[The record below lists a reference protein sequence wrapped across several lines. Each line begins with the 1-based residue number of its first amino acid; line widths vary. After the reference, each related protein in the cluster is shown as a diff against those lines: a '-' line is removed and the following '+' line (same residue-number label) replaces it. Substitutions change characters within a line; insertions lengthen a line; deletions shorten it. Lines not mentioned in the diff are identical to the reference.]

1 MKLGLL
7 KSVNISIF
15 AQPNLVTMNLKN
27 LTLAALLLISNLM
40 FSQKDSIILTND
52 HFLIG
57 KIESMDKNVLVF
69 ETSYSE
75 SDFKIEWDKVKEI
88 YSDRTFTVALT
99 NGQRFQSTIKSD
111 STDIKKVILIN
122 EGVAFSEDISKV
134 IFLDP
139 FGSSFFNRL
148 EFNIDFGVTLT
159 KANNLRQLSMNSSFL
174 YDSNKWGVYGNFG
187 LIRSTQDHTEDIYRM
202 DAASGFQWYLPKDWY
217 AEFSVNFLSNN
228 EQKIKLRTTLRL
240 GPGYYF
246 TRNNSL
252 VFSASTGLALNH
264 ETSTDSFVE
273 PNTSM
278 EAYLGVYF
286 NKYDINDFS
295 VLTSIVFSPSLTE
308 DGRFRTDFKLD
319 LKYDLPW
326 DLYVKVGTT
335 YNYDSQPVKG
345 ATKGDYVFETGF
357 GWEWN

>member
-1 MKLGLL
+1 
-7 KSVNISIF
+7 
-15 AQPNLVTMNLKN
+15 MNLKN
-27 LTLAALLLISNLM
+27 LALAALLLISNLM
-40 FSQKDSIILTND
+40 FSQKDSLILVNKD
-52 HFLIG
+52 VLIG
-57 KIESMDKNVLVF
+57 KIESMEKNILVF
-69 ETSYSE
+69 GTSYSD
-75 SDFKIEWDKVKEI
+75 SDFKIKWHKVKEI
-88 YSDRTFTVALT
+88 YSDRTFTVTLT
-99 NGQRFQSTIKSD
+99 SGQRFQSTIRTD
-111 STDIKKVILIN
+111 STNIKKVILKN
-122 EGVAFSEDISKV
+122 EGVSFSEDLSKV
-134 IFLDP
+134 ILLDP
-139 FGSSFFNRL
+139 YGTSFFSRL

-159 KANNLRQLSMNSSFL
+159 KANNFSQLSMNSGFL

-187 LIRSTQDHTEDIYRM
+187 LIRSTQDNTEDIQRM
-202 DAASGFQWYLPKDWY
+202 DAAAGFQWFLPKDWY

-252 VFSASTGLALNH
+252 VFSASAGLALNN
-264 ETSTDSFVE
+264 ESSTDPFVD
-273 PNTSM
+273 PNTST

-308 DGRFRTDFKLD
+308 DNRFRTDFKLD

-326 DLYVKVGTT
+326 DLYVKVGAT
-335 YNYDSQPVKG
+335 YNYDSQPVPG
-345 ATKGDYVFETGF
+345 ASKGDYVFETGF

>member
-1 MKLGLL
+1 
-7 KSVNISIF
+7 
-15 AQPNLVTMNLKN
+15 MNSKF
-27 LTLAALLLISNLM
+27 LAFTVLLLVSTQM
-40 FSQKDSIILTND
+40 FSQKDSIVLKND

-57 KIESMDKNVLVF
+57 KIESMDKNVFVF
-69 ETSYSE
+69 ETSYSD

-88 YSDRTFTVALT
+88 YSDRIFTISLT
-99 NGQRFQSTIKSD
+99 NGKRFQSTINTD

-122 EGVAFSEDISKV
+122 EGVSFSEDISKV
-134 IFLDP
+134 ILLDP
-139 FGSSFFNRL
+139 YGSSFFNRL
-148 EFNIDFGVTLT
+148 EFNIDFGFTLT

-174 YDSNKWGVYGNFG
+174 YDSNRWGVYGNYG
-187 LIRSTQDHTEDIYRM
+187 TIKSTQDHTEDIYRM
-202 DAASGFQWYLPKDWY
+202 DAAAGFQWFLPKDWY

-252 VFSASTGLALNH
+252 VFSASAGLALNN
-264 ETSTDSFVE
+264 ESSTDPLVD
-273 PNTSM
+273 PNIST

-286 NKYDINDFS
+286 NKYNINDFS
-295 VLTSIVFSPSLTE
+295 VLTSIVFSPSLSE

-335 YNYDSQPVKG
+335 YNYDSQPVEG
-345 ATKGDYVFETGF
+345 ATKGDYVFDTGF

>member
-1 MKLGLL
+1 
-7 KSVNISIF
+7 
-15 AQPNLVTMNLKN
+15 MNLKYIA
-27 LTLAALLLISNLM
+27 LAVLILVSTLM
-40 FSQKDSIILTND
+40 FSQKDSIILKND

-57 KIESMDKNVLVF
+57 KIESMDQNILVF
-69 ETSYSE
+69 ETSYSD

-99 NGQRFQSTIKSD
+99 NGQRFQSNIKTD
-111 STDIKKVILIN
+111 STDIKNVILIN
-122 EGVAFSEDISKV
+122 GGVSFSEDISKV
-134 IFLDP
+134 ILLDP
-139 FGSSFFNRL
+139 YGKSFFNRL
-148 EFNIDFGVTLT
+148 EFNIDFGITLT
-159 KANNLRQLSMNSSFL
+159 QANNLRQFSMNSSFL
-174 YDSNKWGVYGNFG
+174 YDANKWGVYGNYG
-187 LIRSTQDHTEDIYRM
+187 TINSRQDGTDDIFRM
-202 DAASGFQWYLPKDWY
+202 DAAAGFQWFLPKDWY

-246 TRNNSL
+246 SRNNSL
-252 VFSASTGLALNH
+252 VFSASTGLALNN
-264 ETSTDSFVE
+264 ESSTNPLID
-273 PNTSM
+273 PNTST
-278 EAYLGVYF
+278 EAYLGFYF
-286 NKYDINDFS
+286 NKYNINDFS

-335 YNYDSQPVKG
+335 YNYDSQPVQG
-345 ATKGDYVFETGF
+345 ATNGDYVFETGF

>member
-134 IFLDP
+134 ILLDP
-139 FGSSFFNRL
+139 
-148 EFNIDFGVTLT
+148 
-159 KANNLRQLSMNSSFL
+159 
-174 YDSNKWGVYGNFG
+174 
-187 LIRSTQDHTEDIYRM
+187 YR
-202 DAASGFQWYLPKDWY
+202 
-217 AEFSVNFLSNN
+217 E
-228 EQKIKLRTTLRL
+228 
-240 GPGYYF
+240 
-246 TRNNSL
+246 
-252 VFSASTGLALNH
+252 
-264 ETSTDSFVE
+264 
-273 PNTSM
+273 
-278 EAYLGVYF
+278 
-286 NKYDINDFS
+286 
-295 VLTSIVFSPSLTE
+295 
-308 DGRFRTDFKLD
+308 
-319 LKYDLPW
+319 
-326 DLYVKVGTT
+326 
-335 YNYDSQPVKG
+335 
-345 ATKGDYVFETGF
+345 
-357 GWEWN
+357 